1 MMKTPFIILLFTIMG
16 SLLVACSTYQN
27 ITICGEPG
35 TQILTPDSQE
45 YLGTIHNNGKLE
57 LTMSRDECYA
67 LLLSKKGENGES
79 VPFALD
85 YKNRSYM
92 GARTLLALSAVST
105 GAGLLTVVGTTLPC
119 IVSDKDGEELGLA
132 PFMLGGGIGTLF
144 GVSCGPVT
152 DMRLRE
158 TQRVYQ
164 FEYLSKQSTNQ
175 DFKFAE
181 FVDDGHSKGND
192 ANANGLA
199 SLMKAFEKEDNGMS
213 SSSAK
218 SRSSKSNRSLSDVGR
233 IVEGTYVGSGKLLLE
248 KRAVETYQDIKVILK
263 RLDKNT
269 VMVDVYDN
277 NDEPYF
283 NGSHKYHIKKNGSG
297 KYLLSLDGIPSAT
310 ITIDS
315 NKQMVYLHPKVRI
328 DGDLYTLEISAE
340 YLGR

>member
-1 MMKTPFIILLFTIMG
+1 MRLQSIILLLAFTAA
-16 SLLVACSTYQN
+16 LVSSCSTYQK
-27 ITICGEPG
+27 ITVFGEPG
-35 TQILTPDSQE
+35 TQILTPDLQE
-45 YLGTIHNNGKLE
+45 AGTIHNNGKLE
-57 LTMSRDECYA
+57 LTMSRDVCLA
-67 LLLSKKGENGES
+67 LLLSKKGENGDV
-79 VPFALD
+79 VPFAID

-92 GARTLLALSAVST
+92 GTKTLLALEAVST
-105 GAGLLTVVGTTLPC
+105 GAGLLTVIGTGLVC
-119 IVSDKDGEELGLA
+119 IVSGEDGEELGLA

-144 GVSCGPVT
+144 GLSCGPVT

-175 DFKFAE
+175 DFKFAK
-181 FVDDGHSKGND
+181 FVDDGYSKD
-192 ANANGLA
+192 KSVDSSGLA
-199 SLMKAFEKEDNGMS
+199 SLMEAFEKEENSMS

-233 IVEGTYVGSGKLLLE
+233 MVEGTYVGSGKLLYE
-248 KRAVETYQDIKVILK
+248 KSEVETYKDIKVILK

-269 VMVDVYDN
+269 VMVDVYES

-283 NGSHKYHIKKNGSG
+283 NGSHKYNIKKNGAG
-297 KYLLSLDGIPSAT
+297 KYQLSLDGIPSAT

-315 NKQMVYLHPKVRI
+315 RKQMVYLHPKVRI

-340 YLGR
+340 YVGR

>member
-1 MMKTPFIILLFTIMG
+1 MRLQSIILLLAAFTAA
-16 SLLVACSTYQN
+16 LLSSCSTYQK
-27 ITICGEPG
+27 ITVFGEPG
-35 TQILTPDSQE
+35 TQILTPDLQE
-45 YLGTIHNNGKLE
+45 AGTIHNNGKLE
-57 LTMSRDECYA
+57 LTMSRDVCLA
-67 LLLSKKGENGES
+67 LLLSKKGENGDV
-79 VPFALD
+79 VPFAID

-92 GARTLLALSAVST
+92 GARTLYALEIASAAVGCFSMWVYLLPSIISGGESDSSLEPFLFGGSV
-105 GAGLLTVVGTTLPC
+105 GA
-119 IVSDKDGEELGLA
+119 A
-132 PFMLGGGIGTLF
+132 LGGF
-144 GVSCGPVT
+144 GGMVT
-152 DMRLRE
+152 SSRLRE

-164 FEYLSKQSTNQ
+164 FEYLSKQSTNG
-175 DFKFAE
+175 DFKFAK
-181 FVDDGHSKGND
+181 FVDDGYGKDKSVD
-192 ANANGLA
+192 SNGLV

-248 KRAVETYQDIKVILK
+248 KREVETYQDIKVILK